1 MDIRRN
7 DGLDITMEDNEVEDY
22 LNTIVVHMAVLTDWE
37 ENFINDMVRK
47 YQGHETF
54 TSKQLFYIDRIY
66 NKVENRYR

>member
-1 MDIRRN
+1 
-7 DGLDITMEDNEVEDY
+7 MEIDEVEDY